1 MVDQWRA
8 GEDAFIQF
16 VIRSSMSR
24 AVVSAR
30 DLLPGTFKGDD
41 SEDETSSVEQD
52 DIENTEDVVDDL
64 EYDVHNLLACNYHA
78 IRILDNEDK
87 EEVLKTYF
95 QRAAQL
101 LMKK

>member
-1 MVDQWRA
+1 M
-8 GEDAFIQF
+8 G
-16 VIRSSMSR
+16 
-24 AVVSAR
+24 
-30 DLLPGTFKGDD
+30 
-41 SEDETSSVEQD
+41 
-52 DIENTEDVVDDL
+52 NTEDVVDDL

-87 EEVLKTYF
+87 EEVLKGHF